1 MESLWSTREI
11 ERKPVV
17 HPTKNNGMYEIFREA
32 KVACGLSHLA
42 KVTHWR
48 GVGAMYAESE
58 YEL

>member
-1 MESLWSTREI
+1 
-11 ERKPVV
+11 
-17 HPTKNNGMYEIFREA
+17 MYEIFKEA

-58 YEL
+58 YIYERALYAFLQSLFLMTMIV